1 MMRFKPQRHSDEEVE
16 TARKLL
22 YDDGFS
28 FAEASEKTGIPE
40 NTLKTISSRKKWP
53 PLKRARGDRHPDP
66 IHARRTLYDPGP
78 PLKNTDGEVEWL
90 RLHRK
95 NDAEFSAMVVREAVR
110 IGLLEVE
117 K

>member
-1 MMRFKPQRHSDEEVE
+1 MRFKPQRHSDEEVE
-16 TARKLL
+16 KARKLL
-22 YDDGFS
+22 YDDRCS

-40 NTLKTISSRKKWP
+40 NTLKTISSRKGWP

-78 PLKNTDGEVEWL
+78 PLKNTDGEIEWL
-90 RLHRK
+90 RLHRRR
-95 NDAEFSAMVVREAVR
+95 DAEFSALVIREAVR
-110 IGLLEVE
+110 IGLLEAS